1 MEYINIRTPQEEVN
15 RKGSRWWIKMND
27 NSKAKA
33 CREDFVKTYGGFFKQ
48 EGKIWIWVSPV
59 VEQNGYWLKN
69 IITNEKV
76 FFTSM
81 AEFGRQHG
89 LTSVKICELLN
100 GKRKTYKGWTASE
113 VRAVKETTGQHIK
126 AKEPK
131 KKKILVPKIVTLQNT
146 DTGEVIVVTNVK
158 QFAKQHGI
166 FPANLYKLVN
176 GKAKSVKNFKL
187 HTPLS

>member
-1 MEYINIRTPQEEVN
+1 
-15 RKGSRWWIKMND
+15 
-27 NSKAKA
+27 
-33 CREDFVKTYGGFFKQ
+33 
-48 EGKIWIWVSPV
+48 
-59 VEQNGYWLKN
+59 
-69 IITNEKV
+69 
-76 FFTSM
+76 M

-131 KKKILVPKIVTLQNT
+131 KKKIMVPKIVTLQNT
-146 DTGEVIVVTNVK
+146 DTHEVIVVTNLK

-187 HTPLS
+187 FTPLT